1 MDLTVVQGG
10 ERISIA
16 FPVVAD
22 GFGSQLLD
30 GNKYADTISNF
41 LDAHLFE
48 HDLITLNEI
57 IAGDV
62 VDCRKS

>member
-22 GFGSQLLD
+22 GYGSQLLD
-30 GNKYADTISNF
+30 GNKYADAISDL
-41 LDAHLFE
+41 LDTHFFK

-57 IAGDV
+57 IAGDIV
-62 VDCRKS
+62 NCRKF